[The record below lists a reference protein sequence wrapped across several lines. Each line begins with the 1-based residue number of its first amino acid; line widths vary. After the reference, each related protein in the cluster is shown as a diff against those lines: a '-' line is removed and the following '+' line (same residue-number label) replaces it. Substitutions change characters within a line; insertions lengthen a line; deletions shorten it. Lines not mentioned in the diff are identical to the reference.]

1 MHYNYLGT
9 NKGRSKCYGQWETQS
24 FSGRSRKHIFSI
36 CHRVLLQ
43 CRAAEVGVTAIGGT
57 IYGYIRVSTREQNED
72 RQVIALRGVGI
83 PEKNVYMDKQSG
95 KDFNR
100 PQYKK
105 LLRKLKKDDLLYI
118 KSIDRLGRNY
128 AEILE
133 QWRILTK
140 EKGIDIVVLD
150 MPLLDTRRGKDLMGT
165 FLSDIVLQVLS
176 FVAENERSNIR
187 QRQAEG
193 IAAAK
198 ARGVRFG
205 RPPKPLPAGFHSA
218 YQNWKAGKI
227 TGTAAAKECGMPM
240 STFRYRAEIYEKA
253 KLL

>member
-1 MHYNYLGT
+1 MGNL
-9 NKGRSKCYGQWETQS
+9 
-24 FSGRSRKHIFSI
+24 
-36 CHRVLLQ
+36 
-43 CRAAEVGVTAIGGT
+43 
-57 IYGYIRVSTREQNED
+57 YGYIRVSTREQNED
-72 RQVIALRGVGI
+72 RQILALKELSI
-83 PEKNVYMDKQSG
+83 PEKNLFIDKQSG
-95 KDFNR
+95 KDFER
-100 PQYKK
+100 PQYRKMV
-105 LLRKLKKDDLLYI
+105 RKLKKDDLLYI

-133 QWRILTK
+133 QWRLLTQT
-140 EKGIDIVVLD
+140 KGIDIVVLD

-176 FVAENERSNIR
+176 FVAENERTNIR

-227 TGTAAAKECGMPM
+227 TGTAAAKECGMPL

>member
-1 MHYNYLGT
+1 MAEKRVRKARKNDKIRPKGGLMMELMMEANMKASTNANTETGT
-9 NKGRSKCYGQWETQS
+9 KPS
-24 FSGRSRKHIFSI
+24 
-36 CHRVLLQ
+36 V
-43 CRAAEVGVTAIGGT
+43 
-57 IYGYIRVSTREQNED
+57 YGYIRVSTREQNED
-72 RQVIALRGVGI
+72 RQLIAMQSLNI
-83 PEKNVYMDKQSG
+83 PEKNIFMDKQSG
-95 KDFNR
+95 KDFER

-105 LLRKLKKDDLLYI
+105 MVRRLKKDDLLYI

-128 AEILE
+128 EEIQE
-133 QWRILTK
+133 QWRVLTK
-140 EKGIDIVVLD
+140 DKGVDIVVLD

-176 FVAENERSNIR
+176 FVAENERTNIR

-205 RPPKPLPAGFHSA
+205 RPPSPLPENYHNV
-218 YQNWKAGKI
+218 YQRWRAGKI
-227 TGTAAAKECGMPM
+227 TGVATAKECGMAM

-253 KLL
+253 PLPEVKHD